1 MYKRSEYQVIM
12 NRLKEQRK
20 FIQVVMGTRQ
30 IGKPTVIKQVLKDSD
45 MKKQI
50 TTYFIGILALAMLCS
65 GCSTNRM
72 AAGDPGAVLAGASI
86 GGNVGGAIGG
96 LICLLYTSD
105 AADEL

>member
-45 MKKQI
+45 MKKRI

-72 AAGDPGAVLAGASI
+72 AAGDPGAVLAGDRKSTRLNSSHMPKSRMPSSA
-86 GGNVGGAIGG
+86 
-96 LICLLYTSD
+96 
-105 AADEL
+105 

>member
-30 IGKPTVIKQVLKDSD
+30 IGKPMVIKQVLKDSD
-45 MKKQI
+45 MKKRI
-50 TTYFIGILALAMLCS
+50 TTYFIGILALATLCS

-96 LICLLYTSD
+96 LIGESNRG
-105 AADEL
+105 

>member
-30 IGKPTVIKQVLKDSD
+30 IGKSTVIKQVLKDSD

-72 AAGDPGAVLAGASI
+72 AAGDPGAVLAGGDVSRPARHD
-86 GGNVGGAIGG
+86 
-96 LICLLYTSD
+96 LH
-105 AADEL
+105 

>member
-50 TTYFIGILALAMLCS
+50 TTYFIGILVLAMLCS

-72 AAGDPGAVLAGASI
+72 AAGDPARRWPEHPSEEMWRRYRRPPI
-86 GGNVGGAIGG
+86 GESNRG
-96 LICLLYTSD
+96 
-105 AADEL
+105 

>member
-45 MKKQI
+45 MKKRI
-50 TTYFIGILALAMLCS
+50 TTYFIGILALAILCS

-72 AAGDPGAVLAGASI
+72 AAGDPPAKAALT
-86 GGNVGGAIGG
+86 
-96 LICLLYTSD
+96 ICLYPLKLLPLRFLTQ
-105 AADEL
+105 